1 MHGPEPSKIIAIA
14 SSVAIVTRVGSVKVT
29 LQADLDFIPKAMS
42 GASKV
47 NLRLKYASAATTATI
62 IVMVDL
68 LPQIIGITVTAVH

>member
-1 MHGPEPSKIIAIA
+1 M
-14 SSVAIVTRVGSVKVT
+14 KVT